1 MIFNYIRVST
11 IEQNTERQL
20 RDVVCDRVY
29 EEKISGKDTNRP
41 QLQAMLSNIRS
52 GDIINIHEMSRLA
65 RNTRDLLNLVEEITS
80 KGATIIF
87 HKENITFNG
96 NEKQDPYQK
105 MMMTMLGAVAELE
118 RSILLERQRE
128 GIALAKLHNKY
139 KGGKN
144 KLTTEQ
150 VAELNTLRKQ
160 GMPIAR
166 IAKQFKITRPT
177 VYSYLRMKKSK
188 MLKEDLKSLREQENA
203 EIVQHLEAIS
213 EIIANKCK
221 RCDSVLG
228 CLGCVFSQG
237 EMKSDIE
244 HARKL
249 IKKII

>member
-1 MIFNYIRVST
+1 MFENI
-11 IEQNTERQL
+11 

-65 RNTRDLLNLVEEITS
+65 RNTRDLLNLVEEMTS
-80 KGATIIF
+80 KGATIVF
-87 HKENITFNG
+87 HKENLTFKEDG
-96 NEKQDPYQK
+96 KQDPYQK

-128 GIALAKLHNKY
+128 GIAVAKAKGKY

-144 KLTTEQ
+144 KLTDGQ
-150 VAELNTLRKQ
+150 VTELNMLHKQ

-177 VYSYLRMKKSK
+177 VYSYLGNGK
-188 MLKEDLKSLREQENA
+188 
-203 EIVQHLEAIS
+203 
-213 EIIANKCK
+213 
-221 RCDSVLG
+221 
-228 CLGCVFSQG
+228 
-237 EMKSDIE
+237 
-244 HARKL
+244 
-249 IKKII
+249 

>member
-11 IEQNTERQL
+11 VEQNTERQL
-20 RDVVCDRVY
+20 KDIACDRIY

-80 KGATIIF
+80 KGATVVF
-87 HKENITFNG
+87 HKENLTFKG

-128 GIALAKLHNKY
+128 GIAIAKAKGKY

-144 KLTTEQ
+144 KLTEEQ
-150 VAELNTLRKQ
+150 IAELNTLHTQ
-160 GMPIAR
+160 GMPIVR

-177 VYSYLRMKKSK
+177 VYSYLRN
-188 MLKEDLKSLREQENA
+188 E
-203 EIVQHLEAIS
+203 
-213 EIIANKCK
+213 KCY
-221 RCDSVLG
+221 
-228 CLGCVFSQG
+228 
-237 EMKSDIE
+237 
-244 HARKL
+244 
-249 IKKII
+249 